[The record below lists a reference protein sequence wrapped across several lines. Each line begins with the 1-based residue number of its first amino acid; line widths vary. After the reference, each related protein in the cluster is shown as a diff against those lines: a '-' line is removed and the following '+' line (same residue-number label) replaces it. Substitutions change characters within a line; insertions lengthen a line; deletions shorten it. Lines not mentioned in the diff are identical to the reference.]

1 MRKTVE
7 ELLQTP
13 YWIVDILPAQVPAD
27 SAGQYFA
34 VEKYLRQKERLAEIK
49 QKHINFVLKLNCY
62 MDLSLEGETEINPDP
77 EYLAGEMRKRY
88 LYIFLGDAMI
98 LSEPEDTH
106 LTVFNPDPGLLEMIR
121 AIASREGLFVWQPVF
136 PEAAAEQQVIK

>member
-1 MRKTVE
+1 MRISE
-7 ELLQTP
+7 SCALCL
-13 YWIVDILPAQVPAD
+13 Y
-27 SAGQYFA
+27 G
-34 VEKYLRQKERLAEIK
+34 K
-49 QKHINFVLKLNCY
+49 QKKRC
-62 MDLSLEGETEINPDP
+62 PDP

-121 AIASREGLFVWQPVF
+121 AIASGEGLFVWQPVF
-136 PEAAAEQQVIK
+136 PEAAAE